1 MEIKIL
7 EYIEG
12 AKKAEGLTV
21 IIDVIRA
28 FSLDC
33 YLFKNGA
40 EKIIPVGDIN
50 LARQLKKEHPDYI
63 LMGERNEQKPEGF
76 DYGNSPTFIQNV
88 DFTGKI
94 VIQTTGAGTQGIVN
108 AVKADEIITGS
119 FVNAGAVAKYIKKQN
134 PKKLSLVA
142 MGYRGNETADEDI
155 FCARYI
161 KNLLTGKPSNL
172 EEMAETIKN
181 GTGKRLFLPENQAH
195 SPASDFYL
203 CLQVDAV
210 DFVIKAVPCGETS
223 YCLTKI
229 I

>member
-134 PKKLSLVA
+134 PKKLSL
-142 MGYRGNETADEDI
+142 
-155 FCARYI
+155 
-161 KNLLTGKPSNL
+161 
-172 EEMAETIKN
+172 
-181 GTGKRLFLPENQAH
+181 
-195 SPASDFYL
+195 
-203 CLQVDAV
+203 
-210 DFVIKAVPCGETS
+210 
-223 YCLTKI
+223 
-229 I
+229 